1 MEKHIQEIQELRE
14 RVIELENTQERIFA
28 QHISLIGAKTSV
40 VEIVAKVVAEEFGL
54 NPFVFSNFQAYRI
67 QIGKANNKSK
77 IKLDD
82 KENITQAFFICS
94 ILHHWFQVYIVV
106 INQLLLVPTIL
117 RTEVPTFTIDALVQD
132 GTEEQKKIRA
142 RYYQY

>member
-14 RVIELENTQERIFA
+14 RVIELENAQERIFA

-67 QIGKANNKSK
+67 QIGKAK
-77 IKLDD
+77 IK
-82 KENITQAFFICS
+82 
-94 ILHHWFQVYIVV
+94 
-106 INQLLLVPTIL
+106 
-117 RTEVPTFTIDALVQD
+117 
-132 GTEEQKKIRA
+132 A
-142 RYYQY
+142 R